1 MVEGT
6 HMRQQMRLRDKVA
19 VVTGAQQGIG
29 MAIAMA
35 FAGEGAAVVIN
46 YLDDRAAANKAVESI
61 TEAGGRATAV
71 AGNVAATADIER
83 MMAAADAYGGIDILV
98 NNAGIFPRVEFLE
111 MTEAD
116 WDSVHDVNL
125 KAGFFCAQSA
135 ARRMIAAGHGGAIIN
150 IASVAAYSGPP
161 LGVHYAASKGG
172 VIAMTR
178 ALAMALAEQQIRVNA
193 IAPGLTDTAQP
204 RDGNSEAEIAATA
217 SRLPLGRIIRPEEI
231 ADAAVFL
238 GSNEAL
244 QMTGQ
249 VMHINGGQMFR

>member
-1 MVEGT
+1 
-6 HMRQQMRLRDKVA
+6 MRLQDKVA

-29 MAIAMA
+29 MAIAQA
-35 FAGEGAAVVIN
+35 FAKEGAAVVIN
-46 YLDDRAAANKAVESI
+46 YLDDHAAADEAVRYI
-61 TEAGGRATAV
+61 VGAGGRAMAV
-71 AGNVAATADIER
+71 AGDVSIAADVER
-83 MMAAADAYGGIDILV
+83 MMAAADEFDGVSILV
-98 NNAGIFPRVEFLE
+98 NNAGIFPRVDFLDMAE
-111 MTEAD
+111 TD
-116 WDSVHDVNL
+116 WDRVHNINL
-125 KAGFFCAQSA
+125 KAGFFCAQAA
-135 ARRMIAAGHGGAIIN
+135 ARRMLAAGRSGAIIN

-178 ALAMALAEQQIRVNA
+178 ALAMALASDDIRVNA

-217 SRLPLGRIIRPEEI
+217 AKLPLGRIIQPEEI

>member
-1 MVEGT
+1 MKLLYGQ
-6 HMRQQMRLRDKVA
+6 RALI
-19 VVTGAQQGIG
+19 TGAGSGIG
-29 MAIAMA
+29 KVMAQH
-35 FAGEGAAVVIN
+35 FEKAGARIWICDADNNNLEQSLKENPPWNGNPCDVSYENQVDQ
-46 YLDDRAAANKAVESI
+46 LFKEMKDSF
-61 TEAGGRATAV
+61 GGL
-71 AGNVAATADIER
+71 E
-83 MMAAADAYGGIDILV
+83 ILV

-116 WDSVHDVNL
+116 WDGVQNVNL
-125 KAGFFCAQSA
+125 KAGFFCAQAA
-135 ARRMIAAGHGGAIIN
+135 ARRMIAAGQGGAIIN

-172 VIAMTR
+172 VIGMTR
-178 ALAMALAEQQIRVNA
+178 ALAMALARQDIRVNA

-204 RDGNSEAEIAATA
+204 RDGNSEAEIAVTA
-217 SRLPLGRIIRPEEI
+217 AKLPLGRIIQPQEI

-238 GSNEAL
+238 GSDESL

>member
-1 MVEGT
+1 
-6 HMRQQMRLRDKVA
+6 MRLRDKVA

-29 MAIAMA
+29 VAIATA
-35 FAGEGAAVVIN
+35 LAGEGAAVVIN
-46 YLDDRAAANKAVESI
+46 YLDDQAAADRAAGSI
-61 TEAGGRATAV
+61 VEAGGRAAAV
-71 AGNVAATADIER
+71 AGNVAAPADVER
-83 MMAAADAYGGIDILV
+83 MMAAADEFGGINILV
-98 NNAGIFPRVEFLE
+98 NNAGIFPRIEFLE

-116 WDSVHDVNL
+116 WDRVHDVNL

-135 ARRMIAAGHGGAIIN
+135 ARRMIAAGRGGAILN

-161 LGVHYAASKGG
+161 LGIHYAASKGG
-172 VIAMTR
+172 VIGMSR
-178 ALAMALAEQQIRVNA
+178 ALAMALASQEIRVNA

-217 SRLPLGRIIRPEEI
+217 AKLPLGRIIQPAEI
-231 ADAAVFL
+231 AAAAVFL
-238 GSNEAL
+238 CSDESA

>member
-1 MVEGT
+1 MKK
-6 HMRQQMRLRDKVA
+6 HMRLQDKVA

-29 MAIAMA
+29 LAIALA

-46 YLDDRAAANKAVESI
+46 YLDDQAGANKAVGSI
-61 TEAGGRATAV
+61 VEAGGQATAV
-71 AGNVAATADIER
+71 AGNVAEATIVER
-83 MMAAADAYGGIDILV
+83 MMAAADEHGGISILV
-98 NNAGIFPRVEFLE
+98 NNAGIFPRIEFLE

-116 WDSVHDVNL
+116 WDSVQNVNL
-125 KAGFFCAQSA
+125 KAGFFCAQAA
-135 ARRMIAAGHGGAIIN
+135 ARRMISVGRGGAIIN

-178 ALAMALAEQQIRVNA
+178 ALAMALAGQDIRVNA

-204 RDGNSEAEIAATA
+204 RDGGSEAEIAARA
-217 SRLPLGRIIRPEEI
+217 AKLPLGRIIQPKEI

-238 GSNEAL
+238 GSNESL

>member
-1 MVEGT
+1 MRK
-6 HMRQQMRLRDKVA
+6 HMRLQDKVA

-29 MAIAMA
+29 MAIALA

-46 YLDDRAAANKAVESI
+46 YLDDQAGANKTVGSI
-61 TEAGGRATAV
+61 VEAGGRATAV
-71 AGNVAATADIER
+71 AGNVIEATVVER
-83 MMAAADAYGGIDILV
+83 LMAAADDYGGIAILV
-98 NNAGIFPRVEFLE
+98 NNAGIFPRIEFLE
-111 MTEAD
+111 MTSAD
-116 WDSVHDVNL
+116 WDSVQNVNL
-125 KAGFFCAQSA
+125 KAGFFCAQAA
-135 ARRMIAAGHGGAIIN
+135 ARRMVSVGRGGAIIN

-178 ALAMALAEQQIRVNA
+178 AMAMALAGQNIRVNA

-204 RDGNSEAEIAATA
+204 RDGGSEAEIAATA
-217 SRLPLGRIIRPEEI
+217 AKLPLGRIIQPKEI

-238 GSNEAL
+238 GSNESL

>member
-1 MVEGT
+1 
-6 HMRQQMRLRDKVA
+6 MRLRDKVA

-46 YLDDRAAANKAVESI
+46 YLDDQAAADKAVGSI
-61 TEAGGRATAV
+61 VEAGGQATAV
-71 AGNVAATADIER
+71 AGNVAAPANIER
-83 MMAAADAYGGIDILV
+83 MMAAADAYGGINILV
-98 NNAGIFPRVEFLE
+98 NNAGIFPRVDFLA

-116 WDSVHDVNL
+116 WDSVHNINL

-135 ARRMIAAGHGGAIIN
+135 ARRMIAAGQGGAIIN

-178 ALAMALAEQQIRVNA
+178 ALAMALASDDIRVNA

-217 SRLPLGRIIRPEEI
+217 AKLPLGRIIQPEEI

>member
-1 MVEGT
+1 
-6 HMRQQMRLRDKVA
+6 MRLRDKVA

-46 YLDDRAAANKAVESI
+46 YLDDQAAADKAVGSI
-61 TEAGGRATAV
+61 VEAGGQATAV
-71 AGNVAATADIER
+71 AGNVAAPANIER
-83 MMAAADAYGGIDILV
+83 MMAAADAYGGINILV
-98 NNAGIFPRVEFLE
+98 NNAGIFPRVDFLA

-116 WDSVHDVNL
+116 WGSVHNINL

-135 ARRMIAAGHGGAIIN
+135 ARRMIAAGQGGAIIN

-178 ALAMALAEQQIRVNA
+178 ALAMALASDDIRVNA

-217 SRLPLGRIIRPEEI
+217 AKLPLGRIIQPEEI

>member
-1 MVEGT
+1 
-6 HMRQQMRLRDKVA
+6 MRLQDKVA
-19 VVTGAQQGIG
+19 VITGAQQGIG
-29 MAIAMA
+29 MAIAKA
-35 FAGEGAAVVIN
+35 YAGEGAAVVIN
-46 YLDDRAAANKAVESI
+46 YLDDQAAADKEVGRI
-61 TEAGGRATAV
+61 VEAGGKAMAV
-71 AGNVAATADIER
+71 AGSVTEPTDVER
-83 MMAAADAYGGIDILV
+83 MMAAADDFGGISVLV

-116 WDSVHDVNL
+116 WDSVQNVNL
-125 KAGFFCAQSA
+125 KAGFFCAQAA
-135 ARRMIAAGHGGAIIN
+135 ARRMIAAGQGGAIIN

-172 VIAMTR
+172 VIGMTR
-178 ALAMALAEQQIRVNA
+178 ALAMALAGQDIRVNA

-204 RDGNSEAEIAATA
+204 RDGNSEAEIAVTA
-217 SRLPLGRIIRPEEI
+217 AKLPLGRIIQPQEI

-238 GSNEAL
+238 GSDESL